1 MPRRDGGLGF
11 SGMGQLNKDS
21 PLFLEAPPVILDL
34 MVFSPEYD
42 SELITT
48 DLQALR
54 HIEGVMSRQ
63 DVLVVAGI
71 DPTSAFHVFH
81 GDLPWPV
88 PEGTVVHPNEA
99 DLFVVCPVSDTLGHQ
114 HTFTQLLRGDV
125 PCGSPMSLLAPLG
138 VNWTLS
144 DGVERAVAIPEDSFA
159 TDNVQAAEA
168 LQLTPG
174 HFLLV
179 PAVPPI
185 GDHARKGALLLL
197 LDLARLML
205 AQEVP
210 IPPVTPAPLPV
221 QGLFDGHRAPHSP
234 LFLGGVAL
242 GFTGEQVSLF
252 LQPAVRFGTTTDLFG
267 LMSRARACALRAL
280 LPRSNEAADIRC
292 FVDGSYTPS
301 TPLVRARLGWACV
314 FLDPAL
320 ICVSIVSGD
329 APPWFDAAI
338 TAPSAFVA
346 ECFALTA
353 AVWVGSTAFWGR
365 HVTYLSDCQA
375 ALQVA
380 LGAVVTEDHPAA
392 LVLRRATACFTAMFG
407 RPLPFCYVPGHQGVF
422 GNEVAD
428 VSAKLAAA
436 GSSVGSLL
444 WCETGGAAPLDW
456 WAGGAPRVEWC
467 GLAVRCILGDPTLPP
482 IGEASGEPRSHL
494 DMGPEQLLAPF
505 CPKQLS
511 DPEGEVMRTA
521 CLHLSI
527 ATYNVLSLSGHAFAD
542 REPLGL
548 AFAAGRPAMLAS
560 CLSAAQVQVAAL
572 QETRTEAGF
581 LQRTEGYL
589 RFASGGEAGC
599 LGVEL
604 WFQDG
609 FSLLRNGKAGC
620 SEATFCKEAFSTS
633 HKDSRRLLLHYHS
646 GPLRLCFASLHAPH
660 RSTEAAKLTA
670 WWEETLLIFRQA
682 AKRAPIV
689 IGGDFNAS
697 VGTLCCD
704 RIGDVSPEDQDDPG
718 HQRTQTTS
726 YTRWG
731 TYDPLASA
739 AAFRAW
745 SESNADVFFTALS
758 SPWAL
763 QAAVQ
768 GQRQSEALRTLAKQ
782 LKRACRVDRAKYLS
796 TLADA
801 VQANTEGS
809 FRALH
814 RLLGLKQK
822 KPFAPEVL
830 PEILDD
836 QGRVCET
843 PDDATRRWRSYFGDM
858 EAGEQQDLAGVQS
871 CVDARRDLVWPLPAN
886 VAELPGLSDVS
897 RAIAQMKRHKA
908 CGPDGLP
915 GDVFKTLPAS
925 FAVHLM
931 PLALK
936 LGLLGE
942 EAAGLKGSSLTW
954 LYKHR
959 GARNVCSSYR
969 AIMLLPA
976 ITKILHRSFRP
987 KLYYHVMEH
996 SPPILLGGRRGATA
1010 VFGSH
1015 LTRAFQ
1021 FWCVAPKQPSCILFA
1036 DVASAYY
1043 NSIREL
1049 TARRSDKQGESA
1061 HCLTTDQ
1068 RAQVGSEVTA
1078 EIENGSAFRA
1088 SGASP
1093 WLESLA
1099 AELHRGTWFCLRG
1112 DHVPVVT
1119 HRGSRPGSSL
1129 ADIMFSAGVDRII
1142 AKRDALRQLLTGA
1155 GSTPRIPWD
1164 GRRDLSAPEATT
1176 EAAQLSDVIW
1186 ADDLAECF
1194 LLSDASRAAL
1204 QIGLEASCLDE
1215 AFASHGYTLSYGAS
1229 KTAALVHLGGPGS
1242 RAARR
1247 ALFGKGQGV
1256 PVLREEQTTAA
1267 LPLVAQYRHLGV
1279 VVGASLLPEIRARV
1293 ASAWAAFRQ
1302 GRVRAYRCR
1311 HISVARRG
1319 ALVRTMVLPR
1329 LLFGA
1334 GAWPKLRRGE
1344 ETLFHR
1350 TISSMYRQTLCV
1362 PKHENQH
1369 VTGATACALLGLPD
1383 PVTLLRVE
1391 RLRYLRQM
1399 VQAAPDALWALVRTD
1414 PPFLAEMRHSLDW
1427 LYRRLSATVPLNE
1440 PLQHWQDW
1448 VAIMQNYPGRFRGWI
1463 KRAAALEVLRLTSLA
1478 ALQACRSYLAGFCEL
1493 PAARHTEESTLFA
1506 EACLPCKKAFVDRV
1520 AWACHASKVHGY
1532 RTRATELTKGLSQ
1545 AWCSGCGKL
1554 FANAGRM
1561 KRHVFVT
1568 PRCQR
1573 NWGAFLPE
1581 NGLSLQPLH
1590 PSAPPIQIAGEFVQT
1605 GSVETLPVDDYHP
1618 GLLDALLAVDAEDD
1632 STAWEV
1638 VVDFIAP
1645 LAHLRRTV
1653 EMWRDHVQA
1662 QPFAPTVAS
1671 NLLLLLDPDLC
1682 CDQYPQSRGSTPV
1695 CDFFA
1700 PLGSP
1705 EGLRL
1710 PLVVNGT
1717 SVTLCVEPPPLP
1729 CFVYPFDCSV
1739 PLAAASRQTEWLS
1752 AATDTILQAV
1762 QMSLHHPVV
1771 VKCSPEDADC
1781 HHELAHA
1788 VHEHCP
1794 ASSFHH
1800 SSGGWNGFNMKFA
1813 QACARSRNF
1822 RTPLLEDLSLIRGTL
1837 STSIARRRVSQ
1848 QAAQGRTETQIV
1860 V

>member
-1 MPRRDGGLGF
+1 MRFREQIAARAGLALGSFHLLRAAPPARDVSLFGAACRTILGTCTCAGGSGACVGFFLDLRPVQEGIRLACAPECRLQLSSFLSVLRADAPPGWRPRIQWDGPAEQGSLLLHPGAVVVVDYEPALDEDAAVEATLAIRPTGATGHGPVTDADAHMPDDPHEVGGGAGHVGF
-11 SGMGQLNKDS
+11 SGSPALATGHSSTEPGQPSVPGGAPSDFGLDGAWQGSTESRGPATAGDARREAEASDS
-21 PLFLEAPPVILDL
+21 SDGLFFQ
-34 MVFSPEYD
+34 VFSPEYD

-48 DLQALR
+48 DLQAPTTASVVKAHVAQLR
-54 HIEGVMSRQ
+54 GAEAHRRSPRLVPSQPQPAGAPGVLLALPHWPFAGVAVLFDCRLVDGRIFALDVPGVMSRQ

-185 GDHARKGALLLL
+185 GDHARKGRPSCRVMIACQLHDFPGGDEEKVPFVLDLRPILLEIGWSYATDGLIDMAALCARFRTRCPAGYHIRVYGGFFAGDEGNHFRRVRPGDVLVVEYHPNFVREVVSSLQPDSYAAPDDRGDGYGSSDNAHRSPAASTGSSQADAGTGGSHRRDTGRHTRMTL
-197 LDLARLML
+197 SGCCKCRWALTMQQALAEGRPICTSATSGLGEFPDLARSFCRLQQCWPAFVSVTHRWTL
-205 AQEVP
+205 AFIRIAVIFAATLGVCIVRQLLLVPLSRHRPILIFLVLLQVATAVDGVQLSAGGGAVPLHADSDGVYDRQPVYKDLHTSRPVPTPVRAPPRLVDVGRLSTQGDGPGAPDLSSCATLSSPRASQDITLCTLLEDSRIQSRDHPLYLAATLIETLVEHFGHSITAATPTRAGSDKLASSVISLHDALPFEEVP

-718 HQRTQTTS
+718 AFLKELLSICHCWLPSTWEHCHSGQSWTYIQKRNKMH
-726 YTRWG
+726 TRPDFVCLPDCWANAAVSSWV
-731 TYDPLASA
+731 DPEIHVGQPYIDHLAAVATVRATLQVSGGRSLASPG
-739 AAFRAW
+739 RI
-745 SESNADVFFTALS
+745 DVSALVEATS
-758 SPWAL
+758 GPKL
-763 QAAVQ
+763 QA
-768 GQRQSEALRTLAKQ
+768 
-782 LKRACRVDRAKYLS
+782 
-796 TLADA
+796 
-801 VQANTEGS
+801 
-809 FRALH
+809 
-814 RLLGLKQK
+814 
-822 KPFAPEVL
+822 
-830 PEILDD
+830 ILDGAPTIPW
-836 QGRVCET
+836 Q
-843 PDDATRRWRSYFGDM
+843 
-858 EAGEQQDLAGVQS
+858 
-871 CVDARRDLVWPLPAN
+871 ARPPFV
-886 VAELPGLSDVS
+886 PGL
-897 RAIAQMKRHKA
+897 RAM
-908 CGPDGLP
+908 
-915 GDVFKTLPAS
+915 
-925 FAVHLM
+925 LM
-931 PLALK
+931 
-936 LGLLGE
+936 
-942 EAAGLKGSSLTW
+942 SSL
-954 LYKHR
+954 LR
-959 GARNVCSSYR
+959 F
-969 AIMLLPA
+969 P
-976 ITKILHRSFRP
+976 LH
-987 KLYYHVMEH
+987 
-996 SPPILLGGRRGATA
+996 
-1010 VFGSH
+1010 
-1015 LTRAFQ
+1015 
-1021 FWCVAPKQPSCILFA
+1021 
-1036 DVASAYY
+1036 
-1043 NSIREL
+1043 
-1049 TARRSDKQGESA
+1049 
-1061 HCLTTDQ
+1061 
-1068 RAQVGSEVTA
+1068 
-1078 EIENGSAFRA
+1078 
-1088 SGASP
+1088 
-1093 WLESLA
+1093 
-1099 AELHRGTWFCLRG
+1099 
-1112 DHVPVVT
+1112 
-1119 HRGSRPGSSL
+1119 
-1129 ADIMFSAGVDRII
+1129 
-1142 AKRDALRQLLTGA
+1142 
-1155 GSTPRIPWD
+1155 
-1164 GRRDLSAPEATT
+1164 
-1176 EAAQLSDVIW
+1176 
-1186 ADDLAECF
+1186 
-1194 LLSDASRAAL
+1194 
-1204 QIGLEASCLDE
+1204 
-1215 AFASHGYTLSYGAS
+1215 
-1229 KTAALVHLGGPGS
+1229 GP
-1242 RAARR
+1242 
-1247 ALFGKGQGV
+1247 
-1256 PVLREEQTTAA
+1256 
-1267 LPLVAQYRHLGV
+1267 
-1279 VVGASLLPEIRARV
+1279 
-1293 ASAWAAFRQ
+1293 
-1302 GRVRAYRCR
+1302 
-1311 HISVARRG
+1311 
-1319 ALVRTMVLPR
+1319 
-1329 LLFGA
+1329 
-1334 GAWPKLRRGE
+1334 
-1344 ETLFHR
+1344 
-1350 TISSMYRQTLCV
+1350 
-1362 PKHENQH
+1362 
-1369 VTGATACALLGLPD
+1369 
-1383 PVTLLRVE
+1383 
-1391 RLRYLRQM
+1391 
-1399 VQAAPDALWALVRTD
+1399 
-1414 PPFLAEMRHSLDW
+1414 
-1427 LYRRLSATVPLNE
+1427 YRRLCK
-1440 PLQHWQDW
+1440 
-1448 VAIMQNYPGRFRGWI
+1448 GRDKV
-1463 KRAAALEVLRLTSLA
+1463 KRCAL
-1478 ALQACRSYLAGFCEL
+1478 
-1493 PAARHTEESTLFA
+1493 
-1506 EACLPCKKAFVDRV
+1506 
-1520 AWACHASKVHGY
+1520 
-1532 RTRATELTKGLSQ
+1532 
-1545 AWCSGCGKL
+1545 
-1554 FANAGRM
+1554 
-1561 KRHVFVT
+1561 
-1568 PRCQR
+1568 
-1573 NWGAFLPE
+1573 
-1581 NGLSLQPLH
+1581 
-1590 PSAPPIQIAGEFVQT
+1590 
-1605 GSVETLPVDDYHP
+1605 
-1618 GLLDALLAVDAEDD
+1618 
-1632 STAWEV
+1632 
-1638 VVDFIAP
+1638 
-1645 LAHLRRTV
+1645 
-1653 EMWRDHVQA
+1653 
-1662 QPFAPTVAS
+1662 
-1671 NLLLLLDPDLC
+1671 
-1682 CDQYPQSRGSTPV
+1682 
-1695 CDFFA
+1695 
-1700 PLGSP
+1700 
-1705 EGLRL
+1705 
-1710 PLVVNGT
+1710 
-1717 SVTLCVEPPPLP
+1717 
-1729 CFVYPFDCSV
+1729 
-1739 PLAAASRQTEWLS
+1739 
-1752 AATDTILQAV
+1752 
-1762 QMSLHHPVV
+1762 
-1771 VKCSPEDADC
+1771 
-1781 HHELAHA
+1781 
-1788 VHEHCP
+1788 
-1794 ASSFHH
+1794 
-1800 SSGGWNGFNMKFA
+1800 
-1813 QACARSRNF
+1813 
-1822 RTPLLEDLSLIRGTL
+1822 
-1837 STSIARRRVSQ
+1837 
-1848 QAAQGRTETQIV
+1848 
-1860 V
+1860 